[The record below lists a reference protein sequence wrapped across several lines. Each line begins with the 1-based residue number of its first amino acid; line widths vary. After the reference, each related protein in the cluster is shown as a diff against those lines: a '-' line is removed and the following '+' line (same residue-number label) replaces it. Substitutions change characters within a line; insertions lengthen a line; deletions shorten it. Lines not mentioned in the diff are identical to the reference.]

1 MATKRRP
8 AYNRQM
14 YNGQAYVYGNTVRK
28 PEVEPRRR
36 EELIRKE
43 APKRVSRQVRE
54 NRKNAMHMN
63 AAYVVFLTV
72 AAVIALVVCV
82 NYLQLQSELSRN
94 SKNITSLQ
102 KELAEKKEVNNTKLN
117 NAMGSVNLEEVRKQA
132 VESMGM
138 THARPEQIIT
148 YKNTAGNYVKQYK
161 NIPKNGV
168 SAQSDNVK

>member
-1 MATKRRP
+1 MTTKRRP

-28 PEVEPRRR
+28 PEVVPRRY
-36 EELIRKE
+36 EEPIQKE
-43 APKRVSRQVRE
+43 SKRVSKQVRE
-54 NRKNAMHMN
+54 NRRNAMHMN

-82 NYLQLQSELSRN
+82 NYLQLQSELTRN

-102 KELAEKKEVNNTKLN
+102 KELAEKKEINNTRLN
-117 NAMGSVNLEEVRKQA
+117 NAEDSVNLEEVRKKA

-138 THARPEQIIT
+138 THARPEQIVT
-148 YKNTAGNYVKQYK
+148 YKNSAGNYVKQYK

-168 SAQSDNVK
+168 SAQSDNGK